1 MRRLSC
7 MLKKPHH
14 VELILRNLF
23 SPVVFLFM
31 LLIFNTA
38 DARLLVSVTVPAQA
52 WLVEQIAGEDVDILI
67 MVPDG
72 HVPETAQPGTRDL
85 SRFQQADLRFIVGHP
100 LLYFETRYIRPF
112 QPRAGEPED
121 DSEQWVSMFEIAR
134 QLKPQEKLQ
143 ATDPHLWTSPAI
155 MLAAAERLVK
165 VLGSLQ
171 PEHAEKYRNNL
182 IKLEVAIQ
190 QLDNQL
196 RTAIKHRQSAELL
209 VYHPAWGHFT
219 NEYGLHQLAIE
230 DEGKAPAAG
239 GLTRLYAD
247 LQNKDI
253 RFIVCSPGHDQRVA
267 GMIAEQ
273 LQMTV
278 VLINPMQHDWMYMMQ
293 QMKSLLEKNSN
304 NE

>member
-1 MRRLSC
+1 MR
-7 MLKKPHH
+7 K
-14 VELILRNLF
+14 IF
-23 SPVVFLFM
+23 SRVVFTLMF
-31 LLIFNTA
+31 LISA
-38 DARLLVSVTVPAQA
+38 EAGARPLVSVTVPAQA
-52 WLVEQIAGEDVDILI
+52 WLVEQVAGEHVDLLI

-72 HVPETAQPGTRDL
+72 HVPETAQPGTRNL

-112 QPRAGEPED
+112 QTRDGAAGD
-121 DSEQWVSMFEIAR
+121 DSALWVSMFEIAT

-143 ATDPHLWTSPAI
+143 ATDPHLWTSPVI
-155 MLAAAERLVK
+155 MLAAAQRLAK
-165 VLGSLQ
+165 VLSSLQ
-171 PEHAEKYRNNL
+171 PENAEEYRNNL
-182 IKLEVAIQ
+182 AKLELAIR
-190 QLDNQL
+190 QLDKQL
-196 RTAIKHRQSAELL
+196 RAVIQHRQTAELL
-209 VYHPAWGHFT
+209 VYHPAWGHFA

-239 GLTRLYAD
+239 GLSRLYAD
-247 LQNKDI
+247 LQNKNI

-278 VLINPMQHDWMYMMQ
+278 ALINPMQRDWMNMMQ